1 MTAFIVRDITHPNAL
16 VLYILIHLFSLNL
29 PLISIYFTFLCG
41 KNQFL
46 VECPALAL
54 ALALYRS
61 VVFKENK
68 QKFQN

>member
-54 ALALYRS
+54 CRS

-68 QKFQN
+68 QKFKIN

>member
-54 ALALYRS
+54 YRS

>member
-54 ALALYRS
+54 HRS
-61 VVFKENK
+61 VIFKENK